1 MIDFIRRK
9 GPEMKYKVLFI
20 EDNPIDQK
28 AFQQLVDREN
38 LPYDYTVV
46 SSVGDAMDLMSKT
59 SFDIILADYMTG
71 GGSAFELFSEIDD
84 TPVILVTGAGDEEV
98 AVQAMK
104 YGVRDYI
111 IKDKEKNYLKI
122 LPITISNAIKH
133 CNEERLF
140 KLLWHAIRDI
150 TDSVYCTDMDER
162 IIFVN
167 EAFCRTYGYTENE
180 IIGQTA
186 EILWDIKAV
195 EYLKDS
201 HFQRTIKGSIKGEYV
216 HKKKDGN
223 TFPVLLSQSV
233 IRDENKK
240 EVAVAG
246 IVRDIT
252 ERKIIEEQF
261 QSLAH
266 FDALTSLPNRAYLL
280 ERLNS
285 AIIQARWNNS
295 QVAFLFLDLDHFKNI
310 NDILGHEAGDRMLK
324 EVAQRLK
331 QCIRDSD
338 TVARMGGDEFTIILP
353 KLNKTL
359 DSTTIAQRIIESL
372 SRSFHLDGYECSIG
386 VSIGISQFPEDG
398 EDAESLVRNAD
409 MAMYKAKEF
418 GGNNYQFFTS
428 SMGIAAFDRL
438 IMENKIRKGLE
449 KDQFHICFQPRINLS
464 SKKINGVEALI
475 HWRESEDKILTP
487 KEFTP
492 MAEETGLVIPIG
504 KWLIKNA
511 CRQNKEWQ
519 KAGLLP
525 ITIAVNI
532 SSKLLKQPDFCEM
545 ILKEMNESGLA
556 PEYLEM
562 ELSEN
567 ALHDIMLSTSYLNN
581 FCDLGVKISIAD
593 FGSGFTSLRYLKNL
607 PIYKIK
613 IDKSFIK
620 GIEKSKSDREIIKA
634 IINMAHSMDIKVIAE
649 GVENASQLEFLQ
661 SHDCDEA
668 QGFYLSAPISSED
681 IFEMMK
687 ELRPDQIVNLW
698 EMLGQT
704 S

>member
-1 MIDFIRRK
+1 MIDFIRRR
-9 GPEMKYKVLFI
+9 GPERKYKLLFI
-20 EDNPIDQK
+20 EDNAEDHK
-28 AFQQLVDREN
+28 TFQQLVDQED
-38 LPYDYTVV
+38 LPYDCTVIR
-46 SSVGDAMDLMSKT
+46 SVGEAMDLLSEK
-59 SFDIILADYMTG
+59 SFDIILVDYMAG
-71 GGSAFELFSEIDD
+71 GGSVFELFSEIDD
-84 TPVILVTGAGDEEV
+84 TPVILLTGAGNEEV

-104 YGVRDYI
+104 YGIRDYI
-111 IKDKEKNYLKI
+111 IKDREKNYLKI

-167 EAFCRTYGYTENE
+167 QAFCRTYGYDENE
-180 IIGQTA
+180 IIGQSS
-186 EILWDIKAV
+186 EILWDFKAG
-195 EYLKDS
+195 EYLKES
-201 HFQRTIKGSIKGEYV
+201 HFQRTVAGNIKGEYV
-216 HKKKDGN
+216 HKKKDGG

-295 QVAFLFLDLDHFKNI
+295 QVSFLFLDLDHFKNI
-310 NDILGHEAGDRMLK
+310 NDILGHDAGDRMLK

-338 TVARMGGDEFTIILP
+338 TVARMGGDEFTVILP
-353 KLNKTL
+353 KLSKTQ
-359 DSTTIAQRIIESL
+359 DSTVIAQRIIESL
-372 SRSFHLDGYECSIG
+372 SKSFHLDGYECSIG

-418 GGNNYQFFTS
+418 GGNNYQFFNST
-428 SMGIAAFDRL
+428 MGIAAFDRL

-449 KDQFHICFQPRINLS
+449 KDQFHICFQPQINLR
-464 SKKINGVEALI
+464 SKKIEGVEALI
-475 HWRESEDKILTP
+475 HWKESEDKILMP
-487 KEFTP
+487 KEFIP

-511 CRQNKEWQ
+511 CRQNKEWRQ
-519 KAGLLP
+519 AGLLP

-545 ILKEMNESGLA
+545 ILKEMNESSLA
-556 PEYLEM
+556 PEYLELG
-562 ELSEN
+562 LSES
-567 ALHDIMLSTSYLNN
+567 ALHDIMLSTSYLAN
-581 FCDLGVKISIAD
+581 FCDLGVKISIED

-607 PIYKIK
+607 PIHKIK
-613 IDKSFIK
+613 IDGSFVT

-649 GVENASQLEFLQ
+649 GVENVSQLEFLQ
-661 SHDCDEA
+661 SHECDEA

-687 ELRPDQIVNLW
+687 DLKPDQIVNLW
-698 EMLGQT
+698 EMLGQST
-704 S
+704 